1 MTVQATSSLLANES
15 NRTATQG
22 LDTRRPVRSRRRLF
36 RKAVQQG
43 RSVCPQPSGELA
55 DRLNSLLAIMMI
67 LIKHTRAKVLVG
79 VIATLSLVVCIWQK
93 VEARDLI
100 APKEQAT
107 TEFDPTQSPSFDQ
120 QETGIPQSLFTWIKM
135 AKGYDIE
142 WDTFVRKGWYTQDP
156 RLKPI
161 EPGSVF
167 SRDIPAIYIVFES
180 APLEDPAQ
188 FSAQWFLENEKSIP
202 SSTPLGKD
210 ILEVPGHERYGFLE
224 LRRSGDAWAVGTYL
238 VKLFITP
245 LGQQS
250 FHAVNQVGTMRFTI
264 IEGAVPAGAGPQK

>member
-1 MTVQATSSLLANES
+1 MTAQENHDATPM
-15 NRTATQG
+15 TAT
-22 LDTRRPVRSRRRLF
+22 RSMT
-36 RKAVQQG
+36 K
-43 RSVCPQPSGELA
+43 E
-55 DRLNSLLAIMMI
+55 I
-67 LIKHTRAKVLVG
+67 LVG
-79 VIATLSLVVCIWQK
+79 VLAGLTVVACVLQE
-93 VEARDLI
+93 VEARDLF
-100 APKEQAT
+100 APKEQET
-107 TEFDPTQSPSFDQ
+107 TEVDPTQSPSFDK
-120 QETGIPQSLFTWIKM
+120 QEKGTPQSLFTWIKM
-135 AKGYDIE
+135 ARGYEIE
-142 WDTFVRKGWYTQDP
+142 WDTFGRKGWYTQDP

-167 SRDIPAIYIVFES
+167 PRDIPAIYIVFES

-188 FSAQWFLENEKSIP
+188 FSAQWFLEREKGVL

-224 LRRSGDAWAVGTYL
+224 LRRPGEAWEVGTYL

-264 IEGAVPAGAGPQK
+264 VEGLPPAGVTPQK